1 MPKTEERQN
10 TKIIQRELF
19 PKIVAHF
26 EKPEITL
33 ITGARQTGKTVLL
46 GMFKERL
53 IKEKKI
59 ASENIF
65 YFNLDIVKDWE
76 FFQSQTKFIEFLRDR
91 SQKQKIYILVD
102 EAQRVPD
109 CSRFFKGVY
118 DSDLNIKLVLTGS
131 SSLELK
137 TRFQESLAGR
147 KQVFKLF
154 SFSFAEFLRAKDK
167 TLAGL
172 LKRRSTISEISKKQI
187 LSLFKEYIIWGGYP
201 RVVLSSTNQ
210 EKADVLS
217 DIYSSY
223 IEKDIIGL
231 LEIKNRL
238 GFSGLV
244 KLLAG
249 QVGQL
254 VNISELSN
262 SLNLDRET
270 VERYLKALEETFIIS
285 ALIPYFKN
293 PRQEIIKQ
301 NKIYFNDAGIRNYA
315 LDNFSLLSERQDA
328 GLVLENAVFREIL
341 LSLFLFQKI
350 RFWRTK
356 QGAEVDFLILRG
368 GKIVP
373 IEVKSNLRKPVISL
387 GLRNFIEKYS
397 PEKAFVVNLSL
408 EQRIKIKKTKVD
420 FIYPFE
426 IQRKI
431 KEKQE

>member
-1 MPKTEERQN
+1 MPKVEKRKYN
-10 TKIIQRELF
+10 KIIEREIF
-19 PKIVAHF
+19 SRVIAHLG
-26 EKPEITL
+26 KPEITL

-46 GMFKERL
+46 GMLQEWL
-53 IKEKKI
+53 IKKKKV

-65 YFNLDIVKDWE
+65 SFNLDIIKNWE
-76 FFQSQTKFIEFLRDR
+76 FFQSQTKFIEFLKDR
-91 SQKQKIYILVD
+91 SQKQKIYVFVD

-118 DSDLNIKLVLTGS
+118 DSKLNVKLILTGS

-147 KQVFKLF
+147 KQVFHLF
-154 SFSFAEFLRAKDK
+154 SFSFTEFLQVKDNV
-167 TLAGL
+167 LADIL
-172 LKRRSTISEISKKQI
+172 ARKSEISELSKKQI

-201 RVVLSSTNQ
+201 RVVLSRTSQ
-210 EKADVLS
+210 EKSDILS

-223 IEKDIIGL
+223 IEKDIVGL

-238 GFSGLV
+238 GFSDLV

-249 QVGQL
+249 QIGQL

-270 VERYLKALEETFIIS
+270 IERYLKALEETFIITP
-285 ALIPYFKN
+285 LIPYFKN
-293 PRQEIIKQ
+293 SRQEIVKQ
-301 NKIYFNDAGIRNYA
+301 NKIYFNDTGIRNYA
-315 LDNFSLLSERQDA
+315 LDNFLPLSERQDA

-341 LSLFLFQKI
+341 LSLSLFQKI

-368 GKIVP
+368 EKVIP
-373 IEVKSNLRKPVISL
+373 IEVKSKIKKSVISL
-387 GLRNFIEKYS
+387 GLRSFIEKYF
-397 PEKAFVVNLSL
+397 PESAFVVNLSL
-408 EQRIKIKKTKVD
+408 EQKIKHKKTKVD

-426 IQRKI
+426 VKKI
-431 KEKQE
+431 LQEK

>member
-1 MPKTEERQN
+1 MQKIEKN
-10 TKIIQRELF
+10 KIIQREVF
-19 PKIVAHF
+19 PKIVAHLG
-26 EKPEITL
+26 KPEITL
-33 ITGARQTGKTVLL
+33 ITGARQTGKTTLL
-46 GMFKERL
+46 GMLKERL
-53 IKEKKI
+53 IKEKKV

-76 FFQSQTKFIEFLRDR
+76 FFQDQTKFIEFLKDR
-91 SQKQKIYILVD
+91 SQEQKIYVLVD
-102 EAQRVPD
+102 EAQRVPN

-118 DSDLNIKLVLTGS
+118 DSDLNVKLVLTGS

-147 KQVFKLF
+147 KQVFHLF
-154 SFSFAEFLRAKDK
+154 SFSFTEFLQAKDK
-167 TLAGL
+167 ILAEL
-172 LKRRSTISEISKKQI
+172 LEKKSKISEISKKQI
-187 LSLFKEYIIWGGYP
+187 LSLFKEYVIWGGYP

-210 EKADVLS
+210 EKSDVLS

-223 IEKDIIGL
+223 IEKDIVGL

-238 GFSGLV
+238 KFSDLV

-249 QVGQL
+249 QIGQL

-285 ALIPYFKN
+285 PLIPYFKN
-293 PRQEIIKQ
+293 PRQEIVKQ
-301 NKIYFNDAGIRNYA
+301 NKIYFNDTGIRNYA

-328 GLVLENAVFREIL
+328 GLVLENTVFREIL
-341 LSLFLFQKI
+341 LSLSLFQKI

-356 QGAEVDFLILRG
+356 QGAEVDFLILKG
-368 GKIVP
+368 EKIVP
-373 IEVKSNLRKPVISL
+373 IEVKSKIRKPVISL
-387 GLRNFIEKYS
+387 GLRSFIEKYV
-397 PEKAFVVNLSL
+397 PEKAFIVNLSL
-408 EQRIKIKKTKVD
+408 EQGVKIKKTKVD

-426 IQRKI
+426 IQGKC
-431 KEKQE
+431 QS